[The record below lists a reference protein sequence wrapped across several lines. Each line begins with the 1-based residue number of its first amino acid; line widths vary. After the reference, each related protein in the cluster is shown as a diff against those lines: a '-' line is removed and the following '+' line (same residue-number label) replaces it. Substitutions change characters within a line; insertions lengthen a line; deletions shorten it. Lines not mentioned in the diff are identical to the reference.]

1 MQYAHRGWTVDL
13 TRRELRADGK
23 VTPVGGRAFELLEIL
38 VRANGEVVT
47 KAELLNR
54 VWPGAIVSENALEV
68 HVSALRRALGA
79 DRAMLKTV
87 FGRGYCLIGE
97 WRPTQ
102 PYAVSAGTA
111 AVVGRESSLPLTV
124 SQLIGRDTEI
134 SFIRDRLREVRMITI
149 TGPGGIGKT
158 RLGLEVARS
167 LVPEFA
173 GDVQYVELAS
183 VFDQKVI
190 YATVAGALDLKI
202 EAREMSPQAVARA
215 IGRRRVLLLLDN
227 CEHVVGVAAALA
239 EAIIRT
245 CPQASILATS
255 RELLRIEGEETYR
268 VPPLAVPPDGADAGE
283 MLQHSAV
290 QLFMARTSMQGSDVV
305 RSDLSSVASICRHLD
320 GIPLAIEF
328 AAARAATLDLRSVL
342 AGLAARFDLLTRG
355 RRTALP
361 QHQTLRAAL
370 DWSYNLLTPGE
381 KELFRALGVFRS
393 GFSLEAA
400 VAVAGGA
407 RNPSAVMDCIAN
419 LVEKSLLGFDGPA
432 GSNRWRFLETTRA
445 YAFEELTES
454 EQAGPTV
461 RRHAEFFRE
470 LIVPTSGIQL
480 TSEQVARFGR
490 EIDNVRAALD
500 WAFSP
505 EGDAATGIVLSAA
518 YVPIWLN
525 LMLMVEC
532 TDRVERALEMLKP
545 ELNISV
551 SLRAQLHVTLG
562 FTLLNTD
569 GMAKRSGEVLSEGL
583 RLAESYDDAQLQL
596 RAMWGIWSVNFNA
609 GRYEEAKAA
618 AEKVL
623 LLAARTDDPV
633 NLLVGHRIMGGA
645 LHFLGEQPKARFHLA
660 QMLDAPRRESRS
672 NAMWFLL
679 EEQVLAKA
687 LQARVLLL
695 QGFIDQ
701 ARGMAE
707 SSLDEATVVG
717 DRLAICYALRNSVC
731 PLAIATGD
739 VTRAESSV
747 RMLLDVV
754 RNYRTTF
761 WMSWA
766 MCLEGQLLVLQGA
779 FADGCKLLRA
789 GLETRVRAGWM
800 MRNPEFFGTLATGLA
815 AQGRPA
821 DALAVIEE
829 ALVQSE
835 RGAQRWWVPELLRL
849 QAEVL
854 VQVHPDDS
862 ALGAAERQLRAAI
875 DTALQQGALFLELR
889 AAVSLHRLL
898 LGLRR
903 EAEGRQR
910 LAAVYARFTEG
921 FAAADLRAAQAFL
934 DLPGALAR

>member
-87 FGRGYCLIGE
+87 FGRGYCLIGD

-102 PYAVSAGTA
+102 PYVVSAGTA
-111 AVVGRESSLPLTV
+111 AVVGRESSLPLSV

-407 RNPSAVMDCIAN
+407 RNPSAVMEGIAN

-445 YAFEELTES
+445 YAFEGLTES
-454 EQAGPTV
+454 EQAGPTA
-461 RRHAEFFRE
+461 RRHSEFFRE

>member
-1 MQYAHRGWTVDL
+1 M
-13 TRRELRADGK
+13 
-23 VTPVGGRAFELLEIL
+23 

-47 KAELLNR
+47 KSELLDR

-87 FGRGYCLIGE
+87 FGRGYCLTGE

-102 PYAVSAGTA
+102 PRAVSAGTA
-111 AVVGRESSLPLTV
+111 AVVGRESNLPLRV
-124 SQLIGRDTEI
+124 SQLIGRDAEI

-158 RLGLEVARS
+158 RLGLEVACS
-167 LVPEFA
+167 LVPKFA

-183 VFDQKVI
+183 VCDQKVI

-227 CEHVVGVAAALA
+227 CEHVVDVAAALA

-290 QLFMARTSMQGSDVV
+290 QLFMARMSLQGSDVV

-342 AGLAARFDLLTRG
+342 AGLAARFDLLTGG

-370 DWSYNLLTPGE
+370 DWSYDLLSPGE

-400 VAVAGGA
+400 VAVAGGT
-407 RNPSAVMDCIAN
+407 RNPSAVMEGIAN
-419 LVEKSLLGFDGPA
+419 LVEKSLLGFDGPT

-454 EQAGPTV
+454 EQAGPTA

-505 EGDAATGIVLSAA
+505 EGDAATGIVLTAA
-518 YVPIWLN
+518 YVPVWFN

-532 TDRVERALEMLKP
+532 TDHVERALEMLKP

-551 SLRAQLHVTLG
+551 SLRAQLHVKLG
-562 FTLLNTD
+562 FALLNTD

-623 LLAARTDDPV
+623 LLAERTDDPV
-633 NLLVGHRIMGGA
+633 NLLVGHRIIGRHTDSPRQPHLRYA
-645 LHFLGEQPKARFHLA
+645 RCPARTRRRVGEQ
-660 QMLDAPRRESRS
+660 
-672 NAMWFLL
+672 
-679 EEQVLAKA
+679 
-687 LQARVLLL
+687 
-695 QGFIDQ
+695 
-701 ARGMAE
+701 
-707 SSLDEATVVG
+707 
-717 DRLAICYALRNSVC
+717 
-731 PLAIATGD
+731 
-739 VTRAESSV
+739 
-747 RMLLDVV
+747 
-754 RNYRTTF
+754 
-761 WMSWA
+761 
-766 MCLEGQLLVLQGA
+766 
-779 FADGCKLLRA
+779 
-789 GLETRVRAGWM
+789 
-800 MRNPEFFGTLATGLA
+800 
-815 AQGRPA
+815 
-821 DALAVIEE
+821 
-829 ALVQSE
+829 
-835 RGAQRWWVPELLRL
+835 RGAPFGVSCPGRRSAWNGVLWQRHLINFSSPRTHL
-849 QAEVL
+849 
-854 VQVHPDDS
+854 
-862 ALGAAERQLRAAI
+862 
-875 DTALQQGALFLELR
+875 
-889 AAVSLHRLL
+889 
-898 LGLRR
+898 
-903 EAEGRQR
+903 
-910 LAAVYARFTEG
+910 
-921 FAAADLRAAQAFL
+921 
-934 DLPGALAR
+934 

>member
-1 MQYAHRGWTVDL
+1 MRYAHRGWTVDL

-23 VTPVGGRAFELLEIL
+23 VTPIGGRAFELLEIL

-47 KAELLNR
+47 KSELLDR

-87 FGRGYCLIGE
+87 FGRGYCLTGE

-102 PYAVSAGTA
+102 PHAVSAGTA
-111 AVVGRESSLPLTV
+111 AVVGRESNLPLRV
-124 SQLIGRDTEI
+124 SQLIGRDAEI

-183 VFDQKVI
+183 VWDQKVI

-202 EAREMSPQAVARA
+202 EAREMSPRAVARA
-215 IGRRRVLLLLDN
+215 IGRRRILLLLDN

-290 QLFMARTSMQGSDVV
+290 QLFMARMSLQGSDVV

-342 AGLAARFDLLTRG
+342 AGLAARFDLLTGG

-370 DWSYNLLTPGE
+370 DWSYDLLSPGE
-381 KELFRALGVFRS
+381 KELFRTLGVFRS

-407 RNPSAVMDCIAN
+407 RNPSAVMEGIAN

-432 GSNRWRFLETTRA
+432 RSNRWRFLETTRA
-445 YAFEELTES
+445 YAFEKLTES
-454 EQAGPTV
+454 EQAGPTA

-490 EIDNVRAALD
+490 EIDNVRAAVD

-505 EGDAATGIVLSAA
+505 EGDAATGIVLTAA
-518 YVPIWLN
+518 YVPVWFN

-551 SLRAQLHVTLG
+551 GLRAQLYVTLG
-562 FTLLNTD
+562 FALLNTD

-583 RLAESYDDAQLQL
+583 RLAVSYDDAQLQL

-623 LLAARTDDPV
+623 LLAERTDDPV

-739 VTRAESSV
+739 VTRAQSSV
-747 RMLLDVV
+747 GILLDIV

-789 GLETRVRAGWM
+789 GLETRARAGWM
-800 MRNPEFFGTLATGLA
+800 MRNPEFFGTLAAGLA

-854 VQVHPDDS
+854 LQVRRDDS
-862 ALGAAERQLRAAI
+862 ALGAAERQLRAAV

-889 AAVSLHRLL
+889 AAVSLHRML

-934 DLPGALAR
+934 DPPSALAR